1 MMIRSSRVGDLMST
15 ALVCVRDTDTIATA
29 QREMQRAGI
38 RHLPVVDE
46 HHNLI
51 GIISNTDVP
60 GRSNGTAIRRRVGNL
75 MTRTVVTVSPETS
88 GLRGM
93 DLMVT
98 HGFHSLPV
106 VASDGHLLGIVTDTD
121 LLNGSRA
128 SSVRTTARVP

>member
-29 QREMQRAGI
+29 EREMLRAGI

-51 GIISNTDVP
+51 GIISSRDVP
-60 GRSNGTAIRRRVGNL
+60 GRSKDTSSKQRVGNL
-75 MTRTVVTVSPETS
+75 MSRTVVTVGPETS

-93 DLMVT
+93 DLMT
-98 HGFHSLPV
+98 EHGFHSLPV

-121 LLNGSRA
+121 LLSGSRA
-128 SSVRTTARVP
+128 SSGLTTATVP